1 MNHSDYLN
9 GIEKI
14 ELTRKNHEDIEELL
28 QRYSC
33 LVNNYKS
40 VSHDLKTIIKQN
52 NEHDNFISSLFKK
65 TENNKGKIDTLSQQK
80 NKLYEEIKKEFKE
93 IRRVIKKMIS
103 ENNDYDYL
111 YIYYLDCYSFSEEVY
126 TKHRINIK
134 LVENKNK
141 IDRFFRKIKKII
153 EENKTISDKELKAY
167 SNNYKNIVNFLKKV
181 YSAKSNSKKFVQTNL
196 EFSNELNM
204 EDAYTI
210 LSMISMFY
218 TNVINPIYNEYKDTY
233 IIYKQKMEF
242 IKKYE
247 NKVYKIAKLLIK
259 YNEKED
265 IE

>member
-28 QRYSC
+28 QRYSF

-40 VSHDLKTIIKQN
+40 VSHELKTITKQN

-65 TENNKGKIDTLSQQK
+65 IENNKEKIDILSQQK

-141 IDRFFRKIKKII
+141 IDRFFRKINHIFL
-153 EENKTISDKELKAY
+153 NNPEL
-167 SNNYKNIVNFLKKV
+167 F
-181 YSAKSNSKKFVQTNL
+181 T
-196 EFSNELNM
+196 
-204 EDAYTI
+204 
-210 LSMISMFY
+210 
-218 TNVINPIYNEYKDTY
+218 P
-233 IIYKQKMEF
+233 
-242 IKKYE
+242 
-247 NKVYKIAKLLIK
+247 
-259 YNEKED
+259 
-265 IE
+265 